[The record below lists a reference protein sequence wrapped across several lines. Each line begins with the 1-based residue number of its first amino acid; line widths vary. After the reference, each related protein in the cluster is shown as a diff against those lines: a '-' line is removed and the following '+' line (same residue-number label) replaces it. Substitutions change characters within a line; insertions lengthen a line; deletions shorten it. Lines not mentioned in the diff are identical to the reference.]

1 MQGIKWSHRP
11 KSSPSSNGTT
21 NRWQALSAFPQTPQ
35 ALFRALG
42 ARIAAITISATMPS
56 NMSAAVRVEG
66 HSSKSAVGHAT
77 RVQLSTAS
85 VKFAAMRMKVVFT
98 ASKM

>member
-1 MQGIKWSHRP
+1 
-11 KSSPSSNGTT
+11 
-21 NRWQALSAFPQTPQ
+21 
-35 ALFRALG
+35 
-42 ARIAAITISATMPS
+42 MPS

-85 VKFAAMRMKVVFT
+85 VRFAAMRMKVVFT
-98 ASKM
+98 ASKMKIKSVMIQQSGLTLSLHSALREQTCEYIKIWPKDV

>member
-1 MQGIKWSHRP
+1 
-11 KSSPSSNGTT
+11 
-21 NRWQALSAFPQTPQ
+21 
-35 ALFRALG
+35 
-42 ARIAAITISATMPS
+42 MPS

-85 VKFAAMRMKVVFT
+85 VRFAAMRMKVVFT
-98 ASKM
+98 ASKMKIKSVIRIQQSGLGYNGKKDSRVSTYHLFV